1 MKNEIKKEIKEEKV
15 YKSMSD
21 IEKKDAMWLWYPY
34 IPMNMVTLIQGDPK
48 CGKTY
53 MLLDIISRITR
64 GDKKPFSEERF
75 EVGNVI
81 LQNNDDPLDY
91 TLAKRLD
98 QQGAD
103 RSRVFFV
110 DESEKQLYFN
120 DLSRLEKT
128 IEEVNPSLIVFD
140 PMQSFLG
147 DININSIVDVR
158 NALTPLKNIA
168 EKYNCAIVLVQH
180 LKKGFE
186 SKAIYKGVGSIDI
199 IGFAR
204 STIMI
209 MKDKDNKEKRLF
221 VPTSSNVEKE
231 GHSLSYRITNN
242 GLEWLDDLGEIDAD
256 ELMKEE
262 SDTKIEY
269 AKNFILGCLS
279 NKDLTLGNDLIDK
292 GTKIGHFAE
301 RTFNEARSRLAKDD
315 YIELIKK
322 NKTNYW
328 KLKGK
333 VQSDKVSDKSNSSSY
348 N

>member
-1 MKNEIKKEIKEEKV
+1 MKNETKGETNEKV
-15 YKSMSD
+15 YKAFS
-21 IEKKDAMWLWYPY
+21 EVETKEPVWLWYPY
-34 IPMNMVTLIQGDPK
+34 IPKNMVTIIQGDPK

-53 MLLDIISRITR
+53 MLLDIISRITK

-75 EVGNVI
+75 EIGNVI
-81 LQNNDDPLDY
+81 LQNDDDPIDY

-103 RSRVFFV
+103 RSKVFIV
-110 DESEKQLYFN
+110 DENNEQLYFD

-128 IEEVNPSLIVFD
+128 IEEVKPSLIVFD
-140 PMQSFLG
+140 PIQSFLG

-158 NALTPLKNIA
+158 NALAPLKDIA
-168 EKYNCAIVLVQH
+168 EKYDCAIVLVQH

-209 MKDKDNKEKRLF
+209 MKDPSNKEVRLF
-221 VPTSSNVEKE
+221 VPTSSNVVKE
-231 GHSLSYRITNN
+231 GHCLTYRITDN
-242 GLEWLDDLGEIDAD
+242 GLEWLEDLGDKDAD
-256 ELMKEE
+256 ELIKEE

-292 GTKIGHFAE
+292 GIKVGHFAE
-301 RTFNEARSRLAKDD
+301 RTFNEARSRLAKSD
-315 YIELIKK
+315 YIELVKK
-322 NKTNYW
+322 DKINYW
-328 KLKGK
+328 KLKDK
-333 VQSDKVSDKSNSSSY
+333 VQSDKVSDNSNNDSY

>member
-1 MKNEIKKEIKEEKV
+1 
-15 YKSMSD
+15 
-21 IEKKDAMWLWYPY
+21 
-34 IPMNMVTLIQGDPK
+34 
-48 CGKTY
+48 

-64 GDKKPFSEERF
+64 GDKKPFSEEKF
-75 EVGNVI
+75 EIGNII
-81 LQNNDDPLDY
+81 LQNNDDPIEY

-103 RSRVFFV
+103 RSKVFIV
-110 DESEKQLYFN
+110 DESNEQLYFS
-120 DLSRLEKT
+120 DLTRLEKA

-140 PMQSFLG
+140 PIQSFLG

-158 NALTPLKNIA
+158 NALTPLKDIA
-168 EKYNCAIVLVQH
+168 ERYHCAIVLVQH

-209 MKDKDNKEKRLF
+209 MKDPSNKEIRLF

-231 GHSLSYRITNN
+231 GHCLTYRITDN
-242 GLEWLDDLGEIDAD
+242 GLEWLEDLGDKDAD
-256 ELMKEE
+256 ELIKEE

-292 GTKIGHFAE
+292 GIKVGHFAK
-301 RTFNEARSRLAKDD
+301 RTFDEARSRLAKNDN
-315 YIELIKK
+315 IELVKK
-322 NKTNYW
+322 DKVNYW
-328 KLKGK
+328 KLKDK
-333 VQSDKVSDKSNSSSY
+333 VQSDKVSDNLNNDSY

>member
-1 MKNEIKKEIKEEKV
+1 MKNEVKGETKEKV
-15 YKSMSD
+15 YKSLSD
-21 IEKKDAMWLWYPY
+21 YEVKNPVWLWYPY
-34 IPMNMVTLIQGDPK
+34 IPKNMVTIIQGDPK

-75 EVGNVI
+75 EIGNII
-81 LQNNDDPLDY
+81 LQNNDDPIEY

-103 RSRVFFV
+103 RSKVFIV
-110 DESEKQLYFN
+110 DESNEQLYFS
-120 DLSRLEKT
+120 DLTRLEKA

-140 PMQSFLG
+140 PIQSFLG

-158 NALTPLKNIA
+158 NALAPLKDIA

-209 MKDKDNKEKRLF
+209 MKDPSNKEIRLF

-231 GHSLSYRITNN
+231 GHCLTYRITDN
-242 GLEWLDDLGEIDAD
+242 GLEWLEDLGDKDAD
-256 ELMKEE
+256 ELIKEE

-292 GTKIGHFAE
+292 GIKVGHFAK
-301 RTFNEARSRLAKDD
+301 RTFDEARSRLAKNDN
-315 YIELIKK
+315 IELVKK
-322 NKTNYW
+322 DKVNYW
-328 KLKGK
+328 KLKDK
-333 VQSDKVSDKSNSSSY
+333 VQSDKVSDNLNNDSY

>member
-1 MKNEIKKEIKEEKV
+1 MKNETKRETNEKV
-15 YKSMSD
+15 YKAFS
-21 IEKKDAMWLWYPY
+21 EVETKEPVWLWYPY
-34 IPMNMVTLIQGDPK
+34 IPKNMVTIIQGDPK

-75 EVGNVI
+75 EIGNII
-81 LQNNDDPLDY
+81 LQNNDDPIEY

-103 RSRVFFV
+103 RSKVFIV
-110 DESEKQLYFN
+110 DESNEQLYFS
-120 DLSRLEKT
+120 DLTRLEKA

-140 PMQSFLG
+140 PIQSFLG

-158 NALTPLKNIA
+158 NALAPLKDVA

-209 MKDKDNKEKRLF
+209 MKDPSNKEIRLF

-231 GHSLSYRITNN
+231 GHCLTYRITDN
-242 GLEWLDDLGEIDAD
+242 GLEWLEDLGDKDAD
-256 ELMKEE
+256 ELIKEE

-292 GTKIGHFAE
+292 GIKVGHFAK
-301 RTFNEARSRLAKDD
+301 RTFDEARSRLAKNDN
-315 YIELIKK
+315 IELVKK
-322 NKTNYW
+322 DKVNYW
-328 KLKGK
+328 KLKDK
-333 VQSDKVSDKSNSSSY
+333 VQSDKVSDNLNNDSY

>member
-1 MKNEIKKEIKEEKV
+1 MNNEVKGETKEKV
-15 YKSMSD
+15 YKSLND
-21 IEKKDAMWLWYPY
+21 YEVKNPVWLWYPY
-34 IPMNMVTLIQGDPK
+34 IPKNMVTIIQGDPK

-64 GDKKPFSEERF
+64 GDKKPFSEEKF
-75 EVGNVI
+75 EIGNII
-81 LQNNDDPLDY
+81 LQNNDDPIEY

-103 RSRVFFV
+103 RSKVFII
-110 DESEKQLYFN
+110 DESNEQLYFN
-120 DLSRLEKT
+120 DLSRLEKA

-140 PMQSFLG
+140 PIQSFLG

-158 NALTPLKNIA
+158 NALAPLKDIA

-209 MKDKDNKEKRLF
+209 MKDPSNKEIRLF

-231 GHSLSYRITNN
+231 GHCLTYRITDN
-242 GLEWLDDLGEIDAD
+242 GLEWLEDLGDKDAD
-256 ELMKEE
+256 ELIKEE

-292 GTKIGHFAE
+292 GIKVGHFAK
-301 RTFNEARSRLAKDD
+301 RTFDEARSRLAKNNN
-315 YIELIKK
+315 IELVKK
-322 NKTNYW
+322 DKVNYW
-328 KLKGK
+328 KLRDK
-333 VQSDKVSDKSNSSSY
+333 VQSDKVSDNLNNDSY

>member
-1 MKNEIKKEIKEEKV
+1 MKNEVKGETKEKV
-15 YKSMSD
+15 YKSLSD
-21 IEKKDAMWLWYPY
+21 YEVKNPVWLWYPY
-34 IPMNMVTLIQGDPK
+34 IPKNMVTIIQGDPK

-64 GDKKPFSEERF
+64 GDKKPFSEEKF
-75 EVGNVI
+75 EIGNII
-81 LQNNDDPLDY
+81 LQNNDDPIEY

-103 RSRVFFV
+103 RSKVFIV
-110 DESEKQLYFN
+110 DESNEQLYFS
-120 DLSRLEKT
+120 DLTRLEKA

-140 PMQSFLG
+140 PIQSFLG

-158 NALTPLKNIA
+158 NALAPLKDIA

-209 MKDKDNKEKRLF
+209 MKDPSNKEIRLF

-231 GHSLSYRITNN
+231 GHCLTYRITDN
-242 GLEWLDDLGEIDAD
+242 GLEWLEDLGDKDAD
-256 ELMKEE
+256 ELIKEE

-292 GTKIGHFAE
+292 GIKVGHFAK
-301 RTFNEARSRLAKDD
+301 RTFDEARSRLAKNDN
-315 YIELIKK
+315 IELVKK
-322 NKTNYW
+322 DKVNYW
-328 KLKGK
+328 KLKDK
-333 VQSDKVSDKSNSSSY
+333 VQSDKVSDNLNNDSY

>member
-1 MKNEIKKEIKEEKV
+1 MKNEVKEEIKEKI
-15 YKSMSD
+15 YKSYAD
-21 IEKKDAMWLWYPY
+21 YDVKGVEWLWYPY
-34 IPMNMVTLIQGDPK
+34 IPKNMVTIIQGDPK

-53 MLLDIISRITR
+53 MLLDIISRITK

-75 EVGNVI
+75 EIGNVI
-81 LQNNDDPLDY
+81 LQNDDDPIDY
-91 TLAKRLD
+91 TLVKRLE

-103 RSRVFFV
+103 RSKVFIV
-110 DESEKQLYFN
+110 DESNEQLYFN

-128 IEEVNPSLIVFD
+128 IEKVKPSLIVFD
-140 PMQSFLG
+140 PIQSFLG
-147 DININSIVDVR
+147 DVNINSIVDVR
-158 NALTPLKNIA
+158 NALAPLKDIA

-209 MKDKDNKEKRLF
+209 MKDPSNKEVRLF
-221 VPTSSNVEKE
+221 VPTSSNVVKE
-231 GHSLSYRITNN
+231 GHCLTYRITDN
-242 GLEWLDDLGEIDAD
+242 GLEWLEDLGDKDAD
-256 ELMKEE
+256 ELIKEE

-279 NKDLTLGNDLIDK
+279 NNELTIGNDLIDK
-292 GTKIGHFAE
+292 GLKVGHFAE
-301 RTFNEARSRLAKDD
+301 RTFNEARSRLAKSD
-315 YIELIKK
+315 YIELVKK
-322 NKTNYW
+322 DKINYW

-333 VQSDKVSDKSNSSSY
+333 VQSDKVSDNSNNDSY